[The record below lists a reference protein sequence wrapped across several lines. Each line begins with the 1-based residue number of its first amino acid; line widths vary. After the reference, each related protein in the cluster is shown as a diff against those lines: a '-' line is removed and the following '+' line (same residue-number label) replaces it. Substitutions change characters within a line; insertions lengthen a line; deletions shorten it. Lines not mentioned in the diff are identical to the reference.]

1 MKLLLDT
8 HAVVWWLCSP
18 ARLSTA
24 ALTALS
30 DGKNE
35 ILVSAASGYEIEI
48 KRDRDE
54 TLRNVPESLKAA
66 VVEQGFVW
74 LSISAEHAIAA
85 ALLPMHHRDPWD
97 RILIAQALEEGAQL
111 VSCDARMEAYGVPI
125 LW

>member
-1 MKLLLDT
+1 VKLLLDT
-8 HAVVWWLCSP
+8 HAIVWWLCSP
-18 ARLSTA
+18 TKLSTA

-30 DGKNE
+30 DGANE
-35 ILVSAASGYEIEI
+35 ILVSAACGYEIEI

-54 TLRNVPESLKAA
+54 TLRNVPESLKVA
-66 VVEQGFVW
+66 VLEQGFIW
-74 LSISAEHAIAA
+74 LSISAEQAIAA

-111 VSCDARMEAYGVPI
+111 VSCDARMESYGVPI